1 MSKLIEQDKDDL
13 QWRIRYES
21 NKDNVCGRCIHWS
34 GDSNDEK
41 SIGQCKLP
49 YPAKKDDITQL
60 DEHFDGKTVRS
71 FSCRTQFEENKN
83 LHFENGTYYFKNLI
97 K

>member
-21 NKDNVCGRCIHWS
+21 NKDNVCGRCIHWL
-34 GDSNDEK
+34 GDPNTLK
-41 SIGQCKLP
+41 IGQCTKTMP
-49 YPAKKDDITQL
+49 TKKDSITQL
-60 DEHFDGKTVRS
+60 DEDFDGKTFRS